1 MFDRRVERTVS
12 KFTAS
17 GPVFSLAANN
27 EYLACGTHEDI
38 LLWDVRKT
46 SSLAPKVLF
55 EESHNADVTGLQFRG
70 KDLISCSVDNVLN
83 MFKTENGSTEEDM
96 IDGAYSST

>member
-1 MFDRRVERTVS
+1 MFDRRVEKSVR

-17 GPVFSLAANN
+17 GPVFSVAANS

-38 LLWDVRKT
+38 LLWDMKKADSFAPTVR
-46 SSLAPKVLF
+46 F

-70 KDLISCSVDNVLN
+70 KDLISCSIDNVLN
-83 MFKTENGSTEEDM
+83 MFKIENGNTEEDM
-96 IDGAYSST
+96 IDGAYSSI